1 MNNSSDLKD
10 SKWVNQRELKTQ
22 ILEVRKLVDRNLQD
36 YLVLKLEDLDGVF
49 VFDSN
54 VKENRWGNLQEGQ
67 EYTFTIAED
76 KKGYLNLLDFSF

>member
-1 MNNSSDLKD
+1 MANNQQ
-10 SKWVNQRELKTQ
+10 WINQRELKTQ

-67 EYTFTIAED
+67 EYTFTIGED
-76 KKGYLNLLDFSF
+76 KKGYLNLVDFSF